1 MSNVIDYK
9 PYMETDHKVYVS
21 VIEIRN
27 KSGRVLPLAVV
38 WEDGI
43 RYKIDKVLDIRK
55 AASLKAGGAG
65 LRYTIRV
72 RGQERHLFLE
82 DDKDGAK
89 WFLERKTS

>member
-1 MSNVIDYK
+1 MSNVIDYR
-9 PYMETDHKVYVS
+9 PYMETDLKVYVS

-27 KSGRVLPLAVV
+27 KNGQVLPLAVV

-55 AASLKAGGAG
+55 AASIKAGGAG
-65 LRYTIRV
+65 IRYTIRV

-82 DDKDGAK
+82 DDKNGAK
-89 WFLERKTS
+89 WFIERKDS

>member
-9 PYMETDHKVYVS
+9 PYMETDLKVYVS

-27 KSGRVLPLAVV
+27 KNGHVLPLAVV

-55 AASLKAGGAG
+55 AASIKVGGAG
-65 LRYTIRV
+65 IRYTIRV
-72 RGQERHLFLE
+72 RDRETYLFFE
-82 DDKDGAK
+82 ESKTGAK
-89 WFLERKTS
+89 WFVERKDS